1 MAYDFAADA
10 ARQHLQDKLKERYEP
25 GPMRPRL
32 CEVTTPHATT
42 PKLQWMFNAGMGD
55 ISFHDVKKEE
65 TAAAKHLLEQGILVR
80 TFEYEHYSSKYRTI
94 KHFDDVNFGLDAND
108 GIVIFELT
116 KWLPKPYMPDLV
128 IRPDEQYDAALKNLR
143 TRMGFEPSIGKVL
156 IDDTPLQLKGGP
168 LVRPII
174 TDPNRVRIMQR
185 QRGLDV

>member
-10 ARQHLQDKLKERYEP
+10 ARQHLQDKIKERYEP

-32 CEVTTPHATT
+32 CEVTARHATT

-55 ISFHDVKKEE
+55 IGFHDVTKEE

-80 TFEYEHYSSKYRTI
+80 TFEHEHYSSKYRTI
-94 KHFDDVNFGLDAND
+94 KHFDDVNFGLDAN
-108 GIVIFELT
+108 GGFVIFELT
-116 KWLPKPYMPDLV
+116 KWLPEPDMPDLV
-128 IRPDEQYDAALKNLR
+128 IRPDKEYDAVINRLKGR
-143 TRMGFEPSIGKVL
+143 
-156 IDDTPLQLKGGP
+156 IDLPYPHGITVDDDRLQLKGGP
-168 LVRPII
+168 LIQPII